1 MDIYLIAKIIGAL
14 GTIVGALAGCW
25 KYVIKPIK
33 NWVVNTNN
41 LWETIAA
48 EFKPNGGG
56 SMKDALNR
64 IETRQLV
71 DAQKARALTND
82 TLFGIWETDEQG
94 KCIYVNRTYQRMVG
108 LSQDDLLGWG
118 WINIVHTDDRAKLAA
133 NWEQTLKQ
141 EREWHAEFRVVRPS
155 DETTTPVISVG
166 HPLKGRD
173 GKLKGY
179 IGQLVVKG
187 DSNDVFFGLSP

>member
-1 MDIYLIAKIIGAL
+1 MDIYLIAKVIGAL
-14 GTIVGALAGCW
+14 GTIIGALAAIW
-25 KYVIKPIK
+25 KYALKPMK
-33 NWVVNTNN
+33 EWFTKTNK

-48 EFKPNGGG
+48 EFRPNGGG

-71 DAQKARALTND
+71 EVQVRKALNND
-82 TLFGIWETDEQG
+82 TLFGIWESDEKG
-94 KCIYVNRTYQRMVG
+94 KCTYVNRTYQRIVG
-108 LSQDDLLGWG
+108 LSPDDLLGWG
-118 WINIVHTDDRAKLAA
+118 WINIVHTDDRAKLAQD
-133 NWEQTLKQ
+133 WEQTLKQ

-155 DETTTPVISVG
+155 DETTIPVISVG

-179 IGQLVVKG
+179 VGQLVVKG
-187 DSNDVFFGLSP
+187 DSDDVFFSLSP

>member
-1 MDIYLIAKIIGAL
+1 MDIYFLAQAIGAI
-14 GTIVGALAGCW
+14 TVIISAIGAAW
-25 KYVIKPIK
+25 KYAIHPVKDWFIK
-33 NWVVNTNN
+33 TNK
-41 LWETIAA
+41 LWEAIAA

-56 SMKDALNR
+56 SLKDAVNR

-82 TLFGIWETDEQG
+82 TLFGIWESDETG
-94 KCIYVNRTYQRMVG
+94 KCTYVNRTYQRIVG

-118 WINIVHTDDRAKLAA
+118 WINIIHTDDRAKLATD
-133 NWEQTLKQ
+133 WEQTLKQ
-141 EREWHAEFRVVRPS
+141 EREWYAEFRVTRPDDTS
-155 DETTTPVISVG
+155 IEVISVG

-179 IGQLVVKG
+179 VGQLVAKG
-187 DSNDVFFGLSP
+187 DSDDVFFSISL

>member
-1 MDIYLIAKIIGAL
+1 MDIYLIAKVIGAL
-14 GTIVGALAGCW
+14 GTIVGACAALW
-25 KYVIKPIK
+25 KYMLKPIK
-33 NWVVNTNN
+33 DWFTNTNK

-48 EFKPNGGG
+48 EFRPNGGG

-82 TLFGIWETDEQG
+82 TLFGIWETDETG
-94 KCIYVNRTYQRMVG
+94 KCTYVNRTYQRMAG

-118 WINIVHTDDRAKLAA
+118 WINIIHEDDRAKLAQD
-133 NWEQTLKQ
+133 WEQTLKQ

-179 IGQLVVKG
+179 VGQLVVKG
-187 DSNDVFFGLSP
+187 DSDDVFFGLSP

>member
-1 MDIYLIAKIIGAL
+1 MDIYLVAKVIGAL
-14 GTIVGALAGCW
+14 GTIVGACAALW
-25 KYVIKPIK
+25 KYVLKPIK
-33 NWVVNTNN
+33 DWFTNTNK

-48 EFKPNGGG
+48 EFRPNGGG

-64 IETRQLV
+64 IETRQLIEV
-71 DAQKARALTND
+71 QVRKALNNDAIY
-82 TLFGIWETDEQG
+82 GIWESDAEG
-94 KCIYVNRTYQRMVG
+94 KCTYVNRTYQRIVG
-108 LSQDDLLGWG
+108 LNHDDLLGWG
-118 WINIVHTDDRAKLAA
+118 WINIVHTDDRAKLAQD
-133 NWEQTLKQ
+133 WEQTLKQ

-179 IGQLVVKG
+179 VGQLVVKG
-187 DSNDVFFGLSP
+187 DSNDVFFSLSL